1 MREKRLSELHPSDTG
16 QDGFLVLPPARQ
28 VGALGLAP
36 LMAHQPGCC
45 YIHLHRK
52 RGSSGKWGGWD
63 VVGTTCGSWGSSCQ
77 TISDAQTHGGSGLLA
92 SVSRGEE
99 TGGEVDKGR
108 RWLSKADASSPG
120 LGGRCRNAMA
130 ETRGWRHRAA
140 LARAWRGMDHTWAG
154 RCDETSADHSDAKK
168 TRYSLES
175 HFIRNHANLNI

>member
-1 MREKRLSELHPSDTG
+1 MREKRRPELHPSDTG

-36 LMAHQPGCC
+36 LNGSPARMLLHSPSQKAWEQWGWVGC
-45 YIHLHRK
+45 
-52 RGSSGKWGGWD
+52 GWD
-63 VVGTTCGSWGSSCQ
+63 NLWILGSSCQ
-77 TISDAQTHGGSGLLA
+77 TINDAQTHGGSGLLA
-92 SVSRGEE
+92 SVSRGKEM
-99 TGGEVDKGR
+99 GGEVDKGR
-108 RWLSKADASSPG
+108 RWLSKADASSPR

-154 RCDETSADHSDAKK
+154 RCDEDTSADHSDAKK

>member
-1 MREKRLSELHPSDTG
+1 MFCLLPGKWALWVWPHLWLTSQDADT
-16 QDGFLVLPPARQ
+16 FTFTES
-28 VGALGLAP
+28 VGAVGG
-36 LMAHQPGCC
+36 MGC
-45 YIHLHRK
+45 
-52 RGSSGKWGGWD
+52 GWD
-63 VVGTTCGSWGSSCQ
+63 NLWILGSSCQ

-92 SVSRGEE
+92 SVSRGKE

-108 RWLSKADASSPG
+108 RWLSKADASSPR

-140 LARAWRGMDHTWAG
+140 LARAWRGMEHTWAG
-154 RCDETSADHSDAKK
+154 RCDEETSADHSDAKK